1 MTAILT
7 IEKFQEIIQDN
18 EDLLQWYEALS
29 TNLPDYKID
38 TLPRIAAFIAQC
50 SHESADFKFI
60 RENLNYRWSSLMR
73 VFPKY
78 FPTEE
83 LARRYA
89 NNPQAIASR
98 VYADRMGNG
107 PESSGEGWLYRGR
120 GIIQI
125 TGKNNYLK
133 IAEAFGLTLE
143 EVPDFLET
151 YDGAVL
157 SACWFWDTNG
167 LNRLADVSDIT
178 GMTRRLNGGT
188 NGLADRIA
196 RYNRVFEILSRS

>member
-7 IEKFQEIIQDN
+7 VEKFQEIIQDN
-18 EDLLQWYEALS
+18 DDFLQWYEALS
-29 TNLPDYKID
+29 TSLPDYQID

-50 SHESADFKFI
+50 SHESGDFKFI

-98 VYADRMGNG
+98 VYANRMGNG

-125 TGKNNYLK
+125 TGKNNYTK

-178 GMTRRLNGGT
+178 GMTRRINGGT